1 MQLIE
6 ISGQFRGMGINIA
19 TMTYDSVDT
28 LKIIEENQGIEFPLL
43 HDEGI
48 TYVNALG
55 ILNED
60 YDPGSRAYGVPHP
73 GIFLLDLNGVIQ
85 AKFAEEG
92 FRARPNFDGILE
104 AAANL

>member
-1 MQLIE
+1 
-6 ISGQFRGMGINIA
+6 MGINIA
-19 TMTYDSVDT
+19 TMTYDSIDT
-28 LKIIEENQGIEFPLL
+28 LKIVEENHGIEFPLL

-73 GIFLLDLNGVIQ
+73 GIFLLDPNGVIQ

-92 FRARPNFDGILE
+92 YRARPDFDDVFE

>member
-1 MQLIE
+1 
-6 ISGQFRGMGINIA
+6 MGINIA

-28 LKIIEENQGIEFPLL
+28 LKIIEENQSIEFPLL

-60 YDPGSRAYGVPHP
+60 YDPDSRAYGVPHP